1 MPIKDSSGAPAP
13 FLGYFDM
20 ALANNEVFEGYLS
33 SDVDRIVQ
41 VWISYG
47 RGYIGV
53 VSAIRHDVW
62 WRREISVKDA
72 TALLALCERP
82 DGGFAE
88 HVPSE
93 NDEIE
98 RKFLVEEAFRV
109 EVTKSTEIH
118 QGYLNSDPARTVR
131 VRITDGQAEF
141 TVKGIGS
148 ASGASRFEWE
158 CDLDLEIAQ
167 GMFDFCEPG
176 VVHKIRHIVP
186 TGDHIVQVDEMLDG
200 NAGLVMGEIEFAY
213 VGEDFVRPSW
223 LGTEV
228 TGDKRYYNAYL
239 AKHPFKDWPEGE

>member
-1 MPIKDSSGAPAP
+1 MYNCDVI
-13 FLGYFDM
+13 
-20 ALANNEVFEGYLS
+20 EGFLS
-33 SDVDRIVQ
+33 SNVDRTVQ
-41 VWISYG
+41 VWISKG

-53 VSAIRHDVW
+53 TSALRHELW
-62 WRREISVKDA
+62 WKREISVKDA
-72 TALLALCERP
+72 TALLALCERE

-98 RKFLVEEAFRV
+98 RKFLVDEAFRG
-109 EVTKSTEIH
+109 EVIKSTEIH

-131 VRITDGQAEF
+131 VRITDGEAEF

-158 CDLDLEIAQ
+158 CDIELEHALA
-167 GMFDFCEPG
+167 MFDVCEPG

-186 TGDHIVQVDEMLDG
+186 TGDHIVQVDEMLDL
-200 NAGLVMGEIEFAY
+200 NAGLVMGEIEFTY

-228 TGDKRYYNAYL
+228 TGDSRYYNACL
-239 AKHPFKDWPEGE
+239 AKHPFKDWPKGE